1 MQSEERWKLIEG
13 TEDYWISDRG
23 RFRKGRKL
31 RKTHKNM
38 DGYLMCYIGKKK
50 RKIHRLVA
58 EAFVPHPDA
67 ERNVVDH
74 IDGNKTN
81 NNYTN
86 LRWVTI
92 RENVQAAFENNQID
106 LKGSYKCLVMDEEN
120 NMVLYKTQAI
130 AANELNIDAKSV
142 SEASRG
148 KKKQV
153 KGYRFLRVKSFTD
166 RSDWNGKENT

>member
-1 MQSEERWKLIEG
+1 MQDKERWKLIEG
-13 TEDYWISDRG
+13 TEDYWISDHG

-31 RKTHKNM
+31 RKVHKNV
-38 DGYLMCYIGKKK
+38 DGYYMCYIGKKK

-74 IDGNKTN
+74 INGDKTN
-81 NNYTN
+81 NYYKN
-86 LRWVTI
+86 LRWVTV

-106 LKGSYKCLVMDEEN
+106 LKGSYKCLVIDESD
-120 NMVLYKTQAI
+120 NMILYKTQAI
-130 AANELNIDAKSV
+130 AAKELEINAKSV

-148 KKKQV
+148 KKRQI
-153 KGYRFLRVKSFTD
+153 KGYRFMRVKTFVD
-166 RSDWNGKENT
+166 RSDWDGKETK